1 MAKTTKKKLST
12 IVSKPSATI
21 QRNVTTVKKDGTKT
35 TTYGKPKTMQT
46 KSISAKEFY
55 KK

>member
-1 MAKTTKKKLST
+1 MAKTTKKKLSP
-12 IVSKPSATI
+12 IFNKPSATI

-35 TTYGKPKTMQT
+35 ATYGKPKAMKT